1 MAQMAAA
8 EVVRWILENSDEDDR
23 QDDNDDLGKTLET
36 DEVRE
41 KSLDTLLYRTTAT
54 VHQTTHTLL
63 GFRTHVS
70 RE

>member
-1 MAQMAAA
+1 
-8 EVVRWILENSDEDDR
+8 VVRWILENSDEDDR

-41 KSLDTLLYRTTAT
+41 KSLDTPLYRPTAT
-54 VHQTTHTLL
+54 VHQKTHTLL